1 MKLKPEF
8 EIVRVADDYTL
19 IPLGEQMEQFCGTV
33 VLNEVSAFLL
43 KLMKD
48 DVSKEE
54 LIRALTAEYEVD
66 DETAQ
71 ADVEEALAKMTQS
84 CRMDSKFA
92 LYSSLI
98 DATL

>member
-8 EIVRVADDYTL
+8 EIVKVADDYTL
-19 IPLGEQMEQFCGTV
+19 IPLGEQMEQFNGTV

-43 KLMKD
+43 NLMKN

-54 LIRALTAEYEVD
+54 LVRALTAEYEVD

-71 ADVEEALAKMTQS
+71 ADIEEALAKMTEIGII
-84 CRMDSKFA
+84 
-92 LYSSLI
+92 YE
-98 DATL
+98 